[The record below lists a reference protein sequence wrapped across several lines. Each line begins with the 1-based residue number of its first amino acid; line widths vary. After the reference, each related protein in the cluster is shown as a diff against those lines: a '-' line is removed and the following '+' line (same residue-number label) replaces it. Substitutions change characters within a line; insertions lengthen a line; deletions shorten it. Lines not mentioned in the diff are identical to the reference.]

1 MTWSDFLAN
10 SLRDLRSD
18 TARPGNSSGRGS
30 GGMPRRSGRVGFRK
44 KNILLGWTGKSFDF
58 FWRNHVGIKALG
70 MLSGGLDST
79 LAAKILVDM
88 GIEVEGV
95 NFSTGFCVT
104 EHTRNFK
111 SEEKKPLRPN
121 EALRLAAELKFKL
134 HIIDVSKDYLPVV
147 IAPKYGYG
155 ANLNPCVD
163 CRIFM
168 FKRMRKLMDEFEADF
183 MFTGEVLGQR
193 PMSQH
198 REALKTIE
206 TDSGLS
212 GLVLRPL
219 SAALLDPTIP
229 EIKGWVDRSKLLA
242 LSGRSRKPQMELAK
256 ALNMEDYPQPAGGCC
271 YLTDPQYAAKLK
283 DFFDHEGKEALT
295 HEHVL
300 LLKVGRHFR
309 LSDRTRVI
317 VGRNERE
324 NNFLKVYE
332 KNQHVFSIPAYPSAH
347 VLAEFSGDVRPEEVR
362 QVASIAARYSD
373 AIPGTEVAV
382 EHRWGDA
389 VEKLSVR
396 AAPEELL
403 DRWRR

>member
-1 MTWSDFLAN
+1 M
-10 SLRDLRSD
+10 
-18 TARPGNSSGRGS
+18 
-30 GGMPRRSGRVGFRK
+30 VK
-44 KNILLGWTGKSFDF
+44 K
-58 FWRNHVGIKALG
+58 IKALG

-111 SEEKKPLRPN
+111 SEEEKKPLRPN
-121 EALRLAAELKFKL
+121 EALRLAGELKFKL

-155 ANLNPCVD
+155 ANLNPCID

-168 FKRMRKLMDEFEADF
+168 FRRMRKLMDEFEADF

-219 SAALLDPTIP
+219 SAALLEPTIP

-242 LSGRSRKPQMELAK
+242 LSGRSRKPQMALAK
-256 ALNMEDYPQPAGGCC
+256 DLKMEDYPQPAGGCC
-271 YLTDPQYAAKLK
+271 YLTDPQYAAKLQ
-283 DFFDHEGKEALT
+283 DVFDHEGKENLT

-300 LLKVGRHFR
+300 MLKVGRHFR
-309 LSDRTRVI
+309 ISDKIKII
-317 VGRNERE
+317 VGRNEKE

-332 KNQHVFSIPAYPSAH
+332 KNRHVFRILEHPSAH
-347 VLAEFSGDVRPEEVR
+347 LLAEIKGALSSEDAGLL
-362 QVASIAARYSD
+362 ASIAVRYSD
-373 AIPGTEVAV
+373 APRGSSVSV
-382 EHRWGDA
+382 EHAFGES
-389 VEKLSVR
+389 VETVLAEAIEDSR
-396 AAPEELL
+396 LEA
-403 DRWRR
+403 WRV

>member
-1 MTWSDFLAN
+1 
-10 SLRDLRSD
+10 
-18 TARPGNSSGRGS
+18 
-30 GGMPRRSGRVGFRK
+30 VVK
-44 KNILLGWTGKSFDF
+44 K
-58 FWRNHVGIKALG
+58 IKALG

-242 LSGRSRKPQMELAK
+242 LSGRSRKPQMALAK
-256 ALNMEDYPQPAGGCC
+256 DLKMEDYPQPAGGCC
-271 YLTDPQYAAKLK
+271 YLTDPQYAAKLQ
-283 DFFDHEGKEALT
+283 DVFDHEGKENLT

-300 LLKVGRHFR
+300 MLKVGRHFR
-309 LSDRTRVI
+309 ISDRIKLI
-317 VGRNERE
+317 VGRNEKE

-332 KNQHVFSIPAYPSAH
+332 KDRHVFRILEHPSAH
-347 VLAEFSGDVRPEEVR
+347 VLAEIKGTLSSEEA
-362 QVASIAARYSD
+362 QLLASIAVRYSD
-373 AIPGTEVAV
+373 APAGSSVSV
-382 EHRWGDA
+382 EHAFGGSVETVLA
-389 VEKLSVR
+389 VAIEDGRLE
-396 AAPEELL
+396 A
-403 DRWRR
+403 WRV

>member
-1 MTWSDFLAN
+1 MA
-10 SLRDLRSD
+10 
-18 TARPGNSSGRGS
+18 
-30 GGMPRRSGRVGFRK
+30 
-44 KNILLGWTGKSFDF
+44 
-58 FWRNHVGIKALG
+58 IKALG

-79 LAAKILVDM
+79 LAAKLMVDL

-111 SEEKKPLRPN
+111 KPDENKPLRPN
-121 EALRLAAELKFKL
+121 EALRLASELNFKL

-147 IAPKYGYG
+147 QDPKYGYG
-155 ANLNPCVD
+155 ANMNPCID

-168 FKRMRKLMDEFEADF
+168 FKRMRKLMDEFGAQF

-206 TDSGLS
+206 MDSGLT

-229 EIKGWVDRSKLLA
+229 EIKGWLDRSKLLA
-242 LSGRSRKPQMELAK
+242 LTGRSRKPQMAIAK
-256 ALNMEDYPQPAGGCC
+256 EKGLEDYPQPAGGCC

-283 DFFDHEGKEALT
+283 DFFDHNGKYNLT

-300 LLKVGRHFR
+300 MLKIGRHFR
-309 LSDRTRVI
+309 VSDRLKVI

-324 NNFLKVYE
+324 NNFLKHYE
-332 KNQHVFSIPAYPSAH
+332 KGRHVFEILDYPSAH
-347 VLAEFSGDVRPEEVR
+347 VLAEVKDGGLLDGEAETL
-362 QVASIAARYSD
+362 ASIAARYSD
-373 AIPGTEVAV
+373 APEGAAV
-382 EHRWGDA
+382 KVQHRFGDA
-389 VEKLSVR
+389 LRTLEASP
-396 AAPEELL
+396 AGEDAL
-403 DRWRR
+403 DRWRV